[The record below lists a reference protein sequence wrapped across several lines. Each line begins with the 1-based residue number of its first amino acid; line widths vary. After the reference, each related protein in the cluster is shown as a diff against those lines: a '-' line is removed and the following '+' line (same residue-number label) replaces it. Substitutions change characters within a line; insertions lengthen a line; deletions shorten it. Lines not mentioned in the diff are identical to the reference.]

1 VVLAPGSVLTLAADY
16 GTTTRE
22 VTLEGAA
29 YFDVQHDE
37 GHPFTVHT
45 ASADIRDI
53 GTAFSVKTAAD
64 GEVAVDVT
72 HGIVALSAR
81 ANAAAPVELR
91 AGDRGVLAQQAVTVR
106 RGTVTADD
114 VAWTRGVLSYRDAS
128 LAEVRADLQRWYGL
142 ELRIADSVLARRTLT
157 ASFRGDSATQLVR
170 VIALAL
176 GADVVQHGDTVL
188 LQPQGLS
195 PTPIP

>member
-1 VVLAPGSVLTLAADY
+1 VLTVAANY
-16 GTTTRE
+16 GANTRD

-29 YFDVQHDE
+29 YFDVKHDE
-37 GHPFTVHT
+37 AHPFTVHT

-53 GTAFSVKTAAD
+53 GTAFSVKTAGD

-81 ANAAAPVELR
+81 ATTAAPVELR
-91 AGDRGVLAQQAVTVR
+91 AGDRGVLARQAVTVR

-128 LAEVRADLQRWYGL
+128 LSEVRADLQRWYGL
-142 ELRIADSVLARRTLT
+142 ELRIPDSTLARRTLT
-157 ASFRGDSATQLVR
+157 ASFRGDSASQVLR
-170 VIALAL
+170 VMALAL
-176 GADVVQHGDTVL
+176 GADVVQRGDTVT
-188 LQPQGLS
+188 LQLQGS
-195 PTPIP
+195 SSPPAPTPIP